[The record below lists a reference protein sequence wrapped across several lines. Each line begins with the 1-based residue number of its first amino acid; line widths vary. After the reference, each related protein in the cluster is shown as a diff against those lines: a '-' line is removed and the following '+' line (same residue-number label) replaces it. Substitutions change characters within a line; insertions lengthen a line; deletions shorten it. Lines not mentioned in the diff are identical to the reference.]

1 MSEIKK
7 EQAYKQP
14 LNWEQVDSS
23 SYNSMVGMYP
33 AYVVAMPTKSATKED
48 HLYYGENPVTKSN
61 IDNQAK
67 IGEPEFKFPPNMSYV
82 DYIRQQ
88 NLQQALSA
96 KLSTEDM
103 IEKAEQEE
111 FEKFMEQ
118 TGTGS
123 KNSSSK
129 PSLKKK
135 VVGKKDFVPF
145 PYMGE
150 KTKATKVKKEE
161 EDIVIN
167 KDEELIINIEELADE
182 LAVEN
187 QKDKND
193 NKEYSELLKKYK
205 KLILKHERTKKQ

>member
-7 EQAYKQP
+7 EQTYGRP
-14 LNWEQVDSS
+14 LSSKQVDNSL
-23 SYNSMVGMYP
+23 YNNTTT
-33 AYVVAMPTKSATKED
+33 AYAQYIPSKAIANKDYLCYEAD
-48 HLYYGENPVTKSN
+48 PVTKSN

-67 IGEPEFKFPPNMSYV
+67 IEEPEFKLPFGMSYV

-88 NLQQALSA
+88 NLQQALST
-96 KLSTEDM
+96 KLLTEDM

-111 FEKFMEQ
+111 FERFMDQ

-129 PSLKKK
+129 PLPKKK
-135 VVGKKDFVPF
+135 VIGKKDFVPF

>member
-7 EQAYKQP
+7 EKAYKQP
-14 LNWEQVDSS
+14 LNWEQAT
-23 SYNSMVGMYP
+23 
-33 AYVVAMPTKSATKED
+33 AYAVYIPTMPKKSATNED
-48 HLYYGENPVTKSN
+48 HIYYGTDPVTKSN
-61 IDNQAK
+61 IDSQAKIDNQAK
-67 IGEPEFKFPPNMSYV
+67 IGEPEFKLPPNMSYV

-135 VVGKKDFVPF
+135 VVGKKEFVPF

-167 KDEELIINIEELADE
+167 KNEELIINIEELADE
-182 LAVEN
+182 LAIEN

>member
-7 EQAYKQP
+7 EQP
-14 LNWEQVDSS
+14 LNWEQVD
-23 SYNSMVGMYP
+23 NSLYKNAATTYAQYIP
-33 AYVVAMPTKSATKED
+33 SKAVANED
-48 HLYYGENPVTKSN
+48 HLYYEADFVTKSN
-61 IDNQAK
+61 IDYQAK
-67 IGEPEFKFPPNMSYV
+67 IEEPGFKLPPNMSYV

-88 NLQQALSA
+88 NLQQALYT

-111 FEKFMEQ
+111 FERFMKQ
-118 TGTGS
+118 TGT
-123 KNSSSK
+123 SSSK

-135 VVGKKDFVPF
+135 VVGKKEFVPF
-145 PYMGE
+145 PYMGQ
-150 KTKATKVKKEE
+150 KPKAVKVKKEE
-161 EDIVIN
+161 EENIVIN